1 MKATNWCVAPLDAAC
16 FGKIVSVIVS
26 IVVSVA
32 VVVVV
37 VVVVW
42 YRASWWMF

>member
-16 FGKIVSVIVS
+16 FGKILSAIVS

-37 VVVVW
+37 VVVC
-42 YRASWWMF
+42 YRASWWVF